1 MREFEIEQWIDD
13 TKGTVIKEVQ
23 DALLMGAKY
32 KDLYE
37 RLLWEKNILISC
49 LCSGRT
55 DVIGL
60 DRQVLGEDG
69 KRKQVTTYHVRV
81 KALDSD
87 EEAVWGMDEGE
98 LSLNYSCNSPY
109 SAVQWMLNQMKE
121 WENEN
126 HIIECTTKY
135 RQGHN
140 S

>member
-1 MREFEIEQWIDD
+1 MNEFDHD
-13 TKGTVIKEVQ
+13 VEVAKIQ
-23 DALLMGAKY
+23 DAIIMGAKY
-32 KDLYE
+32 KELYE
-37 RLLWEKNILISC
+37 KLLWERGVLISC

-98 LSLNYSCNSPY
+98 LSLNYSCYSPM
-109 SAVQWMLNQMKE
+109 SAVQWMLTEMKK
-121 WENEN
+121 WEE
-126 HIIECTTKY
+126 TK
-135 RQGHN
+135 
-140 S
+140 

>member
-32 KDLYE
+32 KELYE

-98 LSLNYSCNSPY
+98 LSLNYSCYSPM
-109 SAVQWMLNQMKE
+109 SAVQWMLTEMKK
-121 WENEN
+121 WEE
-126 HIIECTTKY
+126 TK
-135 RQGHN
+135 
-140 S
+140 

>member
-1 MREFEIEQWIDD
+1 MKEFDIEQWIDD

-32 KDLYE
+32 KELYE
-37 RLLWEKNILISC
+37 KLLWEKNILISC

-98 LSLNYSCNSPY
+98 LSLNYSCHSPY
-109 SAVQWMLNQMKE
+109 SAVQFMLSEMRKWE
-121 WENEN
+121 DENE
-126 HIIECTTKY
+126 
-135 RQGHN
+135 
-140 S
+140 

>member
-32 KDLYE
+32 KELYE

-87 EEAVWGMDEGE
+87 EEAVWGMDEGQ
-98 LSLNYSCNSPY
+98 LSLNYSCHSPY
-109 SAVQWMLNQMKE
+109 SAVQYMLSEMKK
-121 WENEN
+121 WEE
-126 HIIECTTKY
+126 TK
-135 RQGHN
+135 
-140 S
+140 

>member
-32 KDLYE
+32 KELYE

-87 EEAVWGMDEGE
+87 EEAVWGMDEGG
-98 LSLNYSCNSPY
+98 LSLNYSCYSPM
-109 SAVQWMLNQMKE
+109 SAVQWMLTEMKK
-121 WENEN
+121 WEE
-126 HIIECTTKY
+126 TK
-135 RQGHN
+135 
-140 S
+140 

>member
-32 KDLYE
+32 KELYE
-37 RLLWEKNILISC
+37 RLLWEKNVLISC

-98 LSLNYSCNSPY
+98 LSLNYPCYSPM
-109 SAVQWMLNQMKE
+109 SAVQWMLTEMKK
-121 WENEN
+121 WEE
-126 HIIECTTKY
+126 TK
-135 RQGHN
+135 
-140 S
+140 

>member
-23 DALLMGAKY
+23 DAILMGLKY
-32 KDLYE
+32 KEAYE
-37 RLLWEKNILISC
+37 KLLWEKNILISC

-87 EEAVWGMDEGE
+87 EEAVWGMDEAE
-98 LSLNYSCNSPY
+98 LSLNYSCHSPY
-109 SAVQWMLNQMKE
+109 SAVQYMLAEMKK
-121 WENEN
+121 WEE
-126 HIIECTTKY
+126 TK
-135 RQGHN
+135 
-140 S
+140 

>member
-32 KDLYE
+32 KELYE

-60 DRQVLGEDG
+60 DRQVVGEDG

-98 LSLNYSCNSPY
+98 LVEGYSCYSPM
-109 SAVQWMLNQMKE
+109 SAVIYMLTEMKK
-121 WENEN
+121 WEET
-126 HIIECTTKY
+126 E
-135 RQGHN
+135 
-140 S
+140 

>member
-1 MREFEIEQWIDD
+1 MREFEVRDWSD
-13 TKGTVIKEVQ
+13 KVKREVG
-23 DALLMGAKY
+23 DAILMGAKY
-32 KDLYE
+32 KELYE
-37 RLLWEKNILISC
+37 RLLWEKNIMISC

-98 LSLNYSCNSPY
+98 LGEGYSCFSPY
-109 SAVQWMLNQMKE
+109 SAVQFMLSEMRK

-126 HIIECTTKY
+126 EFI
-135 RQGHN
+135 
-140 S
+140 

>member
-1 MREFEIEQWIDD
+1 MREFEVRDWSD
-13 TKGTVIKEVQ
+13 KVKREVG
-23 DALLMGAKY
+23 DAILMGAKY
-32 KDLYE
+32 KELYE

-87 EEAVWGMDEGE
+87 EEAVWGMDAGE
-98 LSLNYSCNSPY
+98 LGEGYSCFSPY
-109 SAVQWMLNQMKE
+109 SAVQFMLSEMRK

-126 HIIECTTKY
+126 EFI
-135 RQGHN
+135 
-140 S
+140 

>member
-32 KDLYE
+32 KELYE

-87 EEAVWGMDEGE
+87 EEAVWGMDEGQ
-98 LSLNYSCNSPY
+98 LSLNYSCHSPY
-109 SAVQWMLNQMKE
+109 SAVQFMLSEMKK
-121 WENEN
+121 WEE
-126 HIIECTTKY
+126 TK
-135 RQGHN
+135 
-140 S
+140 